1 VPNAFLSVFRNEA
14 DAQTVINASPL
25 RYRLISDAGPSL
37 EPKAEVH
44 VGADGAKNLVTEEGT
59 GEQEKVF
66 ELNLSHSQFDHD
78 HYITNGPLFGPWEP
92 VDRKNS
98 FFGGGLEIPRSLV
111 SSGLR
116 DWDTDSRKWKTS
128 RDDVEGVG
136 VALEGLGVRSTG
148 PSGSGK
154 DGIST
159 QWRIEQRRKKRL
171 EKQMKEGVM
180 GGLKKYSEQA
190 GKERG
195 ARVEDPGKRRAELP
209 GALQKEEQ
217 MRTRDTAFGAWPG
230 KDFGDVQRLE
240 MQKDKERLAGFKDID
255 ARELPMG

>member
-1 VPNAFLSVFRNEA
+1 VPNAFLSVFRDEA
-14 DAQTVINASPL
+14 GAQAVINASPL

-37 EPKAEVH
+37 EPKAEMH
-44 VGADGAKNLVTEEGT
+44 VGGGDAENLVTDEGP

-66 ELNLSHSQFDHD
+66 ELHLSHSQFDHD
-78 HYITNGPLFGPWEP
+78 HYIANGPLFGPWEP

-98 FFGGGLEIPRSLV
+98 FFGGGLEVPRSLM

-116 DWDTDSRKWKTS
+116 DWDTDGRKWRTA

-136 VALEGLGVRSTG
+136 VALEGLRVRSIG
-148 PSGSGK
+148 PNGSGK

-171 EKQMKEGVM
+171 EKQLKDGVM
-180 GGLKKYSEQA
+180 GGLKNYSDQV

-195 ARVEDPGKRRAELP
+195 TRGEDPGKWPAERP
-209 GALQKEEQ
+209 GQQQKEEQ
-217 MRTRDTAFGAWPG
+217 ISTRETAFGGWPR
-230 KDFGDVQRLE
+230 KDFGDVQ
-240 MQKDKERLAGFKDID
+240 
-255 ARELPMG
+255 